1 MTDMTWGV
9 DVGAVDAKYAEQVA
23 AVDQGILGWTWLGR
37 WIAEDADPKIVGW
50 LTGWVNKWTA
60 AANATLTGE
69 ITDAP
74 EVVIEKFKADL
85 SNQTWWKSKTA
96 TWQAI
101 QKLKY
106 GVDTPTGEYDAV
118 VESAREY
125 VLDAARRLGITDLP
139 TDEEIEEFITEDGGL
154 LWSGYDVF
162 NGVLSPNKA
171 ASDRFIEN
179 ELLIP
184 AREIGVPEGVPE
196 FGAGELQDIY
206 NWIESLAANN
216 YITLSPEEKWDMV
229 SRIKREDMNQ
239 QEAYSTIATRIGDQ
253 YDFLDGSS
261 ILSRINNFTA
271 DAGYPGR
278 TGAGITGWGG
288 SSNLKSHLSPLRTSI
303 AETWEMT
310 GDEVRLQDLFG
321 NDLRGK
327 DDQDGLIVGGLTDDD
342 GPERFM
348 NSREAR
354 MWARQQPQYQQ
365 TAAYGMQMGN
375 IVRSI
380 LETFGAI

>member
-1 MTDMTWGV
+1 MAHTGGPPHGPVPVPDTSGFT
-9 DVGAVDAKYAEQVA
+9 GS
-23 AVDQGILGWTWLGR
+23 IFGWTWLGR
-37 WIAEDADPKIVGW
+37 WAAEDADPKIVGW

-85 SNQTWWKSKTA
+85 ANQTWWQEKTA
-96 TWQAI
+96 AWQAI
-101 QKLKY
+101 QKLRY
-106 GVDTPTGEYDAV
+106 GVDTPAGEYDAV

-125 VLDAARRLGITDLP
+125 VLDAALRLGIAPPSDEDL
-139 TDEEIEEFITEDGGL
+139 EELITSDNGL
-154 LWSGYDVF
+154 LMSGYDVF
-162 NGVLSPNKA
+162 NGVLSPNKI
-171 ASDRFIEN
+171 ASDKFIEN
-179 ELLIP
+179 ALIP

-196 FGAGELQDIY
+196 FGAGELRDIY

-239 QEAYSTIATRIGDQ
+239 QEAYGTIATRVGDQ

-288 SSNLKSHLSPLRTSI
+288 SSSLKSHLSPLRDSI
-303 AETWEMT
+303 ALTWGMT

-321 NDLRGK
+321 NDLQGL
-327 DDQDGLIVGGLTDDD
+327 DGQDGLIVGGQTDDD

-365 TAAYGMQMGN
+365 TAEYGTQMGN